1 MHYNAYS
8 LNCFTRRMQDR
19 LGCRYRCKK
28 LETQPLIY
36 TRHPVGSRQLRE
48 FRVRTSVLRNISWK
62 ALPVS
67 NVVFFVAGMA
77 AILPLVLIAQI
88 ILHFGDPATS
98 FHTAVKAVASS
109 LIAGLFLISCP
120 SLAAGYVGGRIAKRQ
135 YALNGALGTTV
146 AALLSVY
153 ELTIGPLFQ
162 TASDGPAW
170 LETLMNVLTV
180 FAGPLLG
187 AYGGHL
193 AELSQ
198 LRLDAMTVE
207 ERQAHGFRS
216 NIVVGLRW
224 IAAFAVA
231 AIVYLVVFV
240 IGTNTVGFFRWLPA
254 IATMAA
260 IIAGTMALPPQHRNT
275 GCLLLMAL
283 AIAAPLALL
292 VSHVSAGDAKYGHSF
307 LVVYNAIGALLTY
320 QSLSASVPWGAQHPS
335 KRWWWLS
342 MHDYARLSK
351 SQRSARRYLIFVG
364 AACGLILYLLVM
376 AVADRL
382 GADPH
387 LTIVSFVLTLPI
399 GIIAA
404 RPLCA
409 LFWPDMLE
417 QADREA
423 DARIMAT
430 QTASTFD

>member
-1 MHYNAYS
+1 M
-8 LNCFTRRMQDR
+8 
-19 LGCRYRCKK
+19 
-28 LETQPLIY
+28 
-36 TRHPVGSRQLRE
+36 
-48 FRVRTSVLRNISWK
+48 SVLRNISWK
-62 ALPVS
+62 ALPIS

-77 AILPLVLIAQI
+77 AMLPLVLIAQI
-88 ILHFGDPATS
+88 TLNFSDPATS

-135 YALNGALGTTV
+135 YALNGALGTAV
-146 AALLSVY
+146 AALLSLY

-170 LETLMNVLTV
+170 LETLTNVLTV

-207 ERQAHGFRS
+207 ERRARGFSS
-216 NIVVGLRW
+216 NTVVGLRW

-231 AIVYLVVFV
+231 AIVYPVVFV

-260 IIAGTMALPPQHRNT
+260 IIAGTIVLPPQHRNT

-292 VSHVSAGDAKYGHSF
+292 VSHVSAGDAKYGDSF
-307 LVVYNAIGALLTY
+307 LVVYNALGALLTY
-320 QSLSASVPWGAQHPS
+320 QSLSASVPWGVQHRS
-335 KRWWWLS
+335 KWWWLS

-364 AACGLILYLLVM
+364 VACGLILYFLVM

-387 LTIVSFVLTLPI
+387 LTVVSFVLTLPV
-399 GIIAA
+399 GIVAA
-404 RPLCA
+404 RPVCA
-409 LFWPDMLE
+409 LLWPDMLE